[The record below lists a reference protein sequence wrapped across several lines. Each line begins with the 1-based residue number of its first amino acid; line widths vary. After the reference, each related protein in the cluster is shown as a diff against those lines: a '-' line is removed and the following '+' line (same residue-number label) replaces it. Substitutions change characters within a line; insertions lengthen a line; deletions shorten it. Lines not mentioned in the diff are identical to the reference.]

1 MQRKLLWISRNVFVS
16 MHRGSL
22 EQRMGISRDLDSG
35 AGLLPKRDAWTTG
48 RIGNCSE
55 FRRQCVLWVVRLR
68 IDRRNATCEPNR
80 TYRNSEL
87 MSGK

>member
-1 MQRKLLWISRNVFVS
+1 

-48 RIGNCSE
+48 RIGKCSE
-55 FRRQCVLWVVRLR
+55 FRRQCVLWIVRV
-68 IDRRNATCEPNR
+68 DGRNATCEPNR
-80 TYRNSEL
+80 AYRNGEL
-87 MSGK
+87 TALTTIT